1 MRTKLLKVPNNCS
14 NHGLGKSLPQ
24 IQKQY
29 KYKYKYSQKGDVEGG
44 GRLPMIGSIMVWAKV
59 CLGQYHECN
68 DGQSEFSAK
77 LGNYL
82 LLCVFVFIFVQQ
94 LHFYRN
100 CICISI
106 VNIFLFSI
114 IFVLLSYLHCIL
126 LIAIQFA
133 SSGNKQECNTGQS
146 EFTILSSFDKAFVQ
160 LLLFLSCLQC
170 YNTQLSRVS
179 SD

>member
-100 CICISI
+100 CICIYI
-106 VNIFLFSI
+106 VNILLFSI
-114 IFVLLSYLHCIL
+114 IFVLLLYLHLYSPNRNLVC
-126 LIAIQFA
+126 LIW
-133 SSGNKQECNTGQS
+133 
-146 EFTILSSFDKAFVQ
+146 
-160 LLLFLSCLQC
+160 
-170 YNTQLSRVS
+170 
-179 SD
+179 